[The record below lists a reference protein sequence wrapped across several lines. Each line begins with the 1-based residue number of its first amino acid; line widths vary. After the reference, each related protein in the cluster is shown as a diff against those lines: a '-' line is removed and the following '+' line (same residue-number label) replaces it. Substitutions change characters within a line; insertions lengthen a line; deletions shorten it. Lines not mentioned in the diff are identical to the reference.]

1 MTFDVDDFRA
11 VYPQFAEMSDDQ
23 LTFIAGNALLISGL
37 EDNNSYTDAD
47 KTRLWYMLI
56 CHMATLAMRGTAG
69 AMTAATEGS
78 VSVSYSSP
86 QYGKESDWY
95 MLTPCGAA
103 YWQIIKGHRYGG
115 LWFDGCHC

>member
-11 VYPQFAEMSDDQ
+11 VYPQFAELTDDQ
-23 LTFIAGNALLISGL
+23 LEFIANNALLISGL
-37 EDNNSYTDAD
+37 ENDTSYTDAE
-47 KTRLWYMLI
+47 KTRLWYMLV
-56 CHMATLAMRGTAG
+56 CHMATLAQRGTAG
-69 AMTAATEGS
+69 AMTGATEGS
-78 VSVSYSSP
+78 VSISFSSP